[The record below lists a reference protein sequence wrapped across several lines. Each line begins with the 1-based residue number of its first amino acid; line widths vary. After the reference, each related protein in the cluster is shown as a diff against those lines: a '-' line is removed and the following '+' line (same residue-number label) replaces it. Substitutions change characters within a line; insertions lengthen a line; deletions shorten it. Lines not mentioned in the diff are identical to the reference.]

1 MSGRNRTFAL
11 PAGAQDE
18 EMQKSVNSSAGLRH
32 FTTFVQTNTMQ
43 TLLFATIIFCATA
56 HLMMCTVLALYS
68 RYKVQYLSL
77 AWIMG
82 IFFASF
88 CAAIP
93 FSLRYE
99 VGTVGLLHPV
109 MLLVLVTI
117 TYLQSIYPLGISLP
131 GYLQWGRMWGYA
143 SPAIAIIVLYVL
155 GLLMGSRPIIITH
168 LSDLPRNLLSS
179 DMLLRLTALGL
190 STYYIVNIF
199 RLPHILVKNYALPRY
214 LKGYGTAIG
223 IACIYYVV
231 VTVVFNMTLLI
242 IYMYVFT
249 VLNMYM
255 FYRTLETMAM
265 HLPRPV
271 IRSVEAPPTTEL
283 IEKVEQESFNEANIK
298 RFERVEYFMQT
309 EQEWKDNTF
318 GRDRLCE
325 ATGINRHLL
334 LQCLRSQG
342 YNNCHDY
349 ISSYRL
355 NALKKAISRGRISDV
370 NECVD
375 MGFGSAKTARS
386 CFQRMEGMSLDDY
399 IKEHHARPEISD

>member
-1 MSGRNRTFAL
+1 
-11 PAGAQDE
+11 
-18 EMQKSVNSSAGLRH
+18 
-32 FTTFVQTNTMQ
+32 MQ
-43 TLLFATIIFCATA
+43 TLLFATVVFCATA
-56 HLMMCTVLALYS
+56 HLMMCCVLSLYS

-93 FSLRYE
+93 FSLHYQ
-99 VGTVGLLHPV
+99 VGTVGLLNPV
-109 MLLVLVTI
+109 MLLVLVAI
-117 TYLQSIYPLGISLP
+117 TFLQSIYPLGISMP

-143 SPAIAIIVLYVL
+143 APALAIIALYVL
-155 GLLMGSRPIIITH
+155 GLVMGSRPVIIT
-168 LSDLPRNLLSS
+168 DPAELPSNLLSG
-179 DMLLRLTALGL
+179 DMLLRLAALGL

-199 RLPHILVKNYALPRY
+199 RIPHILVRKFAIPRY
-214 LKGYGTAIG
+214 LKGYGTTLGLAS
-223 IACIYYVV
+223 IYYIA
-231 VTVVFNMTLLI
+231 VTVVFHMTLLI
-242 IYMYVFT
+242 VYMYVFT
-249 VLNMYM
+249 ILNMYM
-255 FYRTLETMAM
+255 FFRTLESMAIR
-265 HLPRPV
+265 LPRPI
-271 IRSVEAPPTTEL
+271 IREVEAPPTPEF

-309 EQEWKDNTF
+309 EKEWKDNTF

-349 ISSYRL
+349 INSYRL
-355 NALKKAISRGRISDV
+355 NALKQAIAKGRITSV
-370 NECVD
+370 NDCVD

-386 CFQRMEGMSLDDY
+386 CFQRMESISLDDFLAQQKAPPHTD
-399 IKEHHARPEISD
+399 IHTPVETVSETPAD